1 MGVPLRLRRR
11 AGAAPAGG
19 RRLRRTGS
27 ELGRSEQTVNL
38 APQQAEAEIAV
49 ERDEAG
55 RAAALQVVWDTVSD
69 AVPSSLLVSFD
80 DAPLELPEEVAS
92 PLRVALPVHDARQV
106 HFASA
111 ELTFPDGAAARAEVA
126 FGGDFG
132 EAVSSQGTAVPL
144 LVAGRLAPADAAG
157 WLRARPL
164 GSGAAPSPLH
174 PLAVEGG
181 EADLVAVVEGSAQA
195 ELSALRRRFEET
207 GGRSL
212 ESEAAAGL
220 AAGDRF
226 TLVDPVPRGAPAGA
240 TRRDATA
247 YDLFHASPPR
257 FASQGGTVW
266 QLTHVFFPAGAPQHL
281 ADAVAMAAMQAA
293 AGSRPRAVLLVLGPD
308 ARDDSRFTPAQVR
321 RFLGRL
327 HVPLA
332 VWWLEREG
340 RELDRG
346 ERREAAAERGERKL
360 RERAF
365 AAAWGGVEEVTGF
378 RDLVRAAEDLR
389 GRIGGQRML
398 WVEGLHLPTEIE
410 VAGASAGAEAAR
422 TRLVDVD
429 AVRSADLLTAAE
441 VEVPA
446 GARLPEG
453 AAPYAALA
461 AAAPGDRRMGAEGN
475 GGATPAAASTPGSLP
490 AAAAA
495 GSADGTVAAADDRG
509 PLLLAGGDLES
520 FRDSLRVDLVEVE
533 AVVTDRRER
542 RVTDLTRDDF
552 EVLEDGR
559 PVELTHFAGA
569 GGGESS
575 PPSAAPPVASAAT
588 AVPAPP
594 VHVVLYLDDAQMLP
608 TERNRMLERFAPLLD
623 ALPPAARIQVLI
635 HDAGRA
641 DRQPF
646 TRDRGAVLAV
656 LERAAGGSG
665 GANLRAAERRRAIAE
680 VEGAASLA
688 DALRAADRYASK
700 RLVEAKTTVHD
711 LQALVDSLAP
721 LPGRKAIVYLGSGL
735 EATAGQE
742 AFQAVERA
750 FQPGAGFGRAGHP
763 GLRAAAWDASGL
775 YADLVRHANSAR
787 VTVYAIDAG
796 GLRGGDSFGVE
807 QQHHSAGVGLD
818 AEIAE
823 NVARPLQQLA
833 QGTGGLAVT
842 GSDRIEPELERLA
855 ADFTS
860 YYSLGYPAPAA
871 GVGELHRIE
880 VRVRRPGLSVR
891 HRQAYRHRGA
901 DERLADALQ
910 AALDLP
916 PAAGPAAGSAAGLRL
931 AFEPPAALADGSF
944 RVPVVVRVP
953 FADLVLVPSGS
964 RWVNDLDLFVLVAS
978 ADGERSPLRRTSVS
992 IDLSAEAAQAA
1003 RGVYTVTLP
1012 LTMAAGEQRV
1022 AVGVRDRVTGG
1033 ETVATATIDPGT
1045 VAPTRGP
1052 RPLQF
1057 RVASREVP
1065 PEEIP
1070 GSALLRAA
1078 SRAERI
1084 GLAEQ
1089 GESEASWHPRP
1100 SPALRRR
1107 PARRPRSASP
1117 RRRRE

>member
-1 MGVPLRLRRR
+1 VTTLTFLTLFLGLTVGPQPVTVAVDGPAHQVRVVLDGEVCGERQAPPWVFRCDFGDELAPHRLEAVAFDER
-11 AGAAPAGG
+11 
-19 RRLRRTGS
+19 GS
-27 ELGRSEQTVNL
+27 ELGRSEQAVNL

-69 AVPSSLLVSFD
+69 AAPSSLLVSFD
-80 DAPLELPEEVAS
+80 DVPLELPEEVAS
-92 PLRVALPVHDARQV
+92 PLRVTLPVHDARQV

-212 ESEAAAGL
+212 ENEAAAGL

-257 FASQGGTVW
+257 FASQGGAVW

-321 RFLGRL
+321 RFLDRL

-346 ERREAAAERGERKL
+346 ERRAAAAERGERKL

-378 RDLVRAAEDLR
+378 RDLVHAAEDLR

-410 VAGASAGAEAAR
+410 LADASAGAEAAR

-429 AVRSADLLTAAE
+429 AVRGADLLTAAD

-453 AAPYAALA
+453 AAPYASLA
-461 AAAPGDRRMGAEGN
+461 AAAPGDRRTGAEGN

-533 AVVTDRRER
+533 AVVTDRRGR

-569 GGGESS
+569 GGG
-575 PPSAAPPVASAAT
+575 
-588 AVPAPP
+588 
-594 VHVVLYLDDAQMLP
+594 
-608 TERNRMLERFAPLLD
+608 
-623 ALPPAARIQVLI
+623 
-635 HDAGRA
+635 
-641 DRQPF
+641 
-646 TRDRGAVLAV
+646 
-656 LERAAGGSG
+656 
-665 GANLRAAERRRAIAE
+665 
-680 VEGAASLA
+680 
-688 DALRAADRYASK
+688 
-700 RLVEAKTTVHD
+700 
-711 LQALVDSLAP
+711 
-721 LPGRKAIVYLGSGL
+721 
-735 EATAGQE
+735 
-742 AFQAVERA
+742 
-750 FQPGAGFGRAGHP
+750 
-763 GLRAAAWDASGL
+763 
-775 YADLVRHANSAR
+775 
-787 VTVYAIDAG
+787 
-796 GLRGGDSFGVE
+796 
-807 QQHHSAGVGLD
+807 
-818 AEIAE
+818 
-823 NVARPLQQLA
+823 
-833 QGTGGLAVT
+833 
-842 GSDRIEPELERLA
+842 
-855 ADFTS
+855 
-860 YYSLGYPAPAA
+860 
-871 GVGELHRIE
+871 
-880 VRVRRPGLSVR
+880 
-891 HRQAYRHRGA
+891 A

-916 PAAGPAAGSAAGLRL
+916 PAADPGAGPGAGLQL

-944 RVPVVVRVP
+944 RVPVEVRIP

-992 IDLSAEAAQAA
+992 IDLSAEAATAA
-1003 RGVYTVTLP
+1003 RGAYSVTLP

-1033 ETVATATIDPGT
+1033 ETVATATIDPGA
-1045 VAPTRGP
+1045 VAPATDR
-1052 RPLQF
+1052 RRLQIQ
-1057 RVASREVP
+1057 VAERSAP
-1065 PEEIP
+1065 PQEIP
-1070 GSALLRAA
+1070 GSALLRAT

-1089 GESEASWHPRP
+1089 GEIGSLLAPPALPRP
-1100 SPALRRR
+1100 FAAGLLADPD
-1107 PARRPRSASP
+1107 PPHP
-1117 RRRRE
+1117 GGGGE